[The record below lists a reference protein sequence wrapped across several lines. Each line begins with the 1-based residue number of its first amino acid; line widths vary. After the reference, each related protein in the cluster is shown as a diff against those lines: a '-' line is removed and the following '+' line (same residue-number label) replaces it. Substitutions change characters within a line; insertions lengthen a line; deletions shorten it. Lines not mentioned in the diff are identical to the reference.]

1 MSVYVCCVHCV
12 CLCSLCLC
20 VGLVCTWWQIRRCWK
35 VQRQQLCLG
44 TLPTWGSAQ
53 PRCKVNSFNFLHPSF
68 RRNLELICQRRSSS
82 VEGWKV
88 AKKRS
93 ICDTPYTLYLPS
105 LVISLPV
112 AALSCDKVGLPTW
125 PLTLNMMAKTNSKKC
140 RHIHCSLSISTSLTF
155 HGTNSNKKMK
165 MAAKT
170 HYQTN
175 KYALQHEYSNLCKSF
190 LGIRKSFNV
199 APNSQELKTEKIILM
214 MKSENWI

>member
-1 MSVYVCCVHCV
+1 MFTFKNFTSVYWLGKGHSALCLFVLAVFMHGLVLCLCLSVSVYVCLWP
-12 CLCSLCLC
+12 LCALSLF
-20 VGLVCTWWQIRRCWK
+20 GLGVFMCWSSLHMVANFRRCWK

-88 AKKRS
+88 AKKRL

-125 PLTLNMMAKTNSKKC
+125 PLNMMAKTNSK
-140 RHIHCSLSISTSLTF
+140 RYVDLFPVHF
-155 HGTNSNKKMK
+155 Q
-165 MAAKT
+165 
-170 HYQTN
+170 YPW
-175 KYALQHEYSNLCKSF
+175 
-190 LGIRKSFNV
+190 V
-199 APNSQELKTEKIILM
+199 
-214 MKSENWI
+214 